1 MWMKENFE
9 KALIF
14 THLKLLKAIIGLL
27 FTGIILTTCGEK
39 DKKED
44 HKTLRGK
51 LEGAWEIKRAEG
63 IMGPQNVG
71 AIYEFKGNKVTCRQ
85 QGFIIPGT
93 TLINDSTFTFQQD
106 GQEMKSMY
114 NYHFNG
120 DTLVVVP
127 PNNVGQVFYMVKK

>member
-1 MWMKENFE
+1 MK
-9 KALIF
+9 LINSLSAIF
-14 THLKLLKAIIGLL
+14 FAAILLTA
-27 FTGIILTTCGEK
+27 CGGK
-39 DKKED
+39 DKKDED
-44 HKTLRGK
+44 KTPQDK

-93 TLINDSTFTFQQD
+93 TLINDSSFTFQQD

-114 NYHFNG
+114 KYHFND